1 MTLHPLPKRN
11 HEIPPM
17 TNTLTRHDGRT
28 ILMTTTT
35 KETTTTTFEVH
46 VSNDTFKFN
55 AAHFVAFKGFRE
67 RLHGHNY
74 KVGVRLLGSRTI
86 GADGYVIDYGEVKA
100 VTKQVCK
107 DLNEHFLCP
116 TLSDVIQISERMEET
131 GQSSI
136 LLSCEDGSK
145 FTFPKNDCAMLP
157 IVHATTEELAI
168 YVWGKI
174 LNGLNAVY
182 LLQRGIH
189 TMEVNVAEAIG
200 QDATFRMKI
209 PDGDSSEGLF
219 DVSSYITKGEV
230 VPMPCLSLNGSGK
243 RKAEKDPCLDKTCH
257 CVMTPF
263 DFSVKLQK
271 LANGLSKQ
279 ISLDKELITPEYLE
293 SFMK

>member
-1 MTLHPLPKRN
+1 
-11 HEIPPM
+11 
-17 TNTLTRHDGRT
+17 
-28 ILMTTTT
+28 MTTSTPTSSSLTT
-35 KETTTTTFEVH
+35 TTTTTFEVH

-107 DLNEHFLCP
+107 DLNEHFICP
-116 TLSDVIQISERMEET
+116 TLSDVIQISEQTEET
-131 GQSSI
+131 GQSSV

-145 FTFPKNDCAMLP
+145 FTFPKKDCAMLP

-174 LNGLNAVY
+174 LNGLNAAY
-182 LLQRGIH
+182 LIQRGIH

-200 QDATFRMKI
+200 QDATFRMQI
-209 PDGDSSEGLF
+209 PDGTSSEAIF
-219 DVSSYITKGEV
+219 DVATYITKGEV

-243 RKAEKDPCLDKTCH
+243 RKAESDNCLDKTCQ
-257 CVMTPF
+257 CVVTPF
-263 DFSVKLQK
+263 DFSAKLQK
-271 LANGLSKQ
+271 LAEGLSKQ
-279 ISLDKELITPEYLE
+279 IPLSKELITPEYLE